1 MYNVP
6 LEIEVKW
13 YYREWKIMQQWYF
26 NSLPMLT
33 WKHWNKNQSTLIV
46 A

>member
-13 YYREWKIMQQWYF
+13 YYRE
-26 NSLPMLT
+26 
-33 WKHWNKNQSTLIV
+33 
-46 A
+46 